1 MAYCTG
7 QDIINLALP
16 VRSLS
21 PLTQGQIVAAC
32 QAQSDRADGMMRGR
46 YGTSALPLLTW
57 DTAVTEAVAKMAAFA
72 LMRLR
77 GMKPDSDDWKT
88 FKSAADEGVDYFDM
102 VQRQQMHPLV
112 TLANGS
118 APGGAQPQVLSS
130 SVVDLATGRT
140 AANRG
145 W

>member
-16 VRSLS
+16 VGNLA
-21 PLTQGQIVAAC
+21 PLLPIQVSAICDAVGTF
-32 QAQSDRADGMMRGR
+32 ADAFFRGR
-46 YGTSALPLLTW
+46 WGYAAVPLVTW
-57 DTAVTEAVAKMAAFA
+57 DSSITYATAQISAFRI
-72 LMRLR
+72 MIVR
-77 GMKPDSDDWKT
+77 GLKPDASDWKIY
-88 FKSAADEGVDYFDM
+88 KAANDEGMDFLNK

-112 TLANGS
+112 TLANGN
-118 APGGAQPQVLSS
+118 APGGQQPNVISS
-130 SVVDLATGRT
+130 SVVDLSSGGT